1 MLTDKEI
8 EQVEQRVNQAQ
19 PGPWK
24 ACIEGRDHQSGADFI
39 MTGTDDNSGEDIE
52 IIAGTIADYEF
63 IANARQD
70 IPKLIETIRALK
82 QSRQ

>member
-1 MLTDKEI
+1 MLTDEEI
-8 EQVEQRVNQAQ
+8 DQIEQRVNQAQ

-24 ACIEGRDHQSGADFI
+24 AHIEGRDHESGADFI
-39 MTGTDDNSGEDIE
+39 MTGTDDRRGEDIE
-52 IIAGTIADYEF
+52 IIAGTAADFEF

-82 QSRQ
+82 SIK